1 MYTYHVC
8 FIHSSVDGHLD
19 CFHILAVMNSAAVNI
34 GVHVSFYIMV
44 LSGPMPRS
52 EIAGSYGNSIFSFLR
67 NRHTVFHGDSFNY
80 NY

>member
-1 MYTYHVC
+1 
-8 FIHSSVDGHLD
+8 
-19 CFHILAVMNSAAVNI
+19 MNSAAVNI
-34 GVHVSFYIMV
+34 GLHVSFYIMV

-67 NRHTVFHGDSFNY
+67 NHHTVFHGDSFNY